1 MPYSTKYFKE
11 ETKNYILNN
20 FNTNIKILDIGAG
33 SGTYS
38 DLLSPCGFKNLD
50 CVEVFTE
57 NITKYN
63 LEKKYNKVINEDITK
78 IDIDYSQYDLIIL
91 GDVLEHIN
99 IDDAKL
105 LLSKIGIINTIICV
119 PFESEQGTYN
129 NNVYENHLQN
139 DLTFINFFDRYPHYF
154 PLCLRFDYGVY
165 VNNNMKHLYIETNE
179 KSIPDSYYQYIN
191 NNFNNIKYLNVN
203 TNMINVNS
211 VATIVT
217 GIWDLNRASLSE
229 GWNRSFEHYLSHLE
243 RLMKCDNNMII
254 YIESKYKSF
263 VEQHRKSENTLII
276 IRELDWFKNNGDM
289 YKKIQSIRTNPDW
302 YNQVG
307 WLAESTQAKLEM
319 YNPVVMSKMF
329 LLNDAAILDPF
340 NSSHLIWVDGAL
352 TNTVHEGYFWKDNI
366 INKIG
371 DIFTDFSFVCFPYDG
386 KLEIHGFKYPE
397 MCKYAGS
404 DVDKVARG
412 GIFGGPKER
421 ISEINNI
428 YYGLLNDTLNED
440 LMGTE
445 ESIFTIMA
453 YKYPELIQY
462 FEINNDGLLQ
472 TFFESVKNGIA
483 IPKREKQYT
492 PEKKEIKNIDK
503 IALYVITFNSPKQF
517 EALIDSM
524 LAYDKDFIE
533 NPTKK
538 FLLDNSV
545 DLSTTPEY
553 LKLCEKYGFEH
564 IKKDNIGI
572 TGGRQFI
579 AEHFDST
586 DLDAYLFFEDDMLF
600 SNDKIGICKNGF
612 KRYTTNLYKKVIEI
626 VKNEQFDFL
635 KFNFTEFFGNNSTQW
650 SWYNVPA
657 DFRKTHWP
665 KNPKLPEIGLDPNAP
680 KTVFKNIKSYNGI
693 SYATGEIYLCNWPQL
708 MSREGN
714 YKCYIE
720 TKFASPFEQTIMSFV
735 YQETIKGNINPGL
748 LLLTPTEH
756 NRFDFYDGNLRKE
769 C

>member
-1 MPYSTKYFKE
+1 MI
-11 ETKNYILNN
+11 KNNLIKL
-20 FNTNIKILDIGAG
+20 FGFVNIKIM
-33 SGTYS
+33 
-38 DLLSPCGFKNLD
+38 
-50 CVEVFTE
+50 
-57 NITKYN
+57 
-63 LEKKYNKVINEDITK
+63 NKT
-78 IDIDYSQYDLIIL
+78 
-91 GDVLEHIN
+91 
-99 IDDAKL
+99 
-105 LLSKIGIINTIICV
+105 
-119 PFESEQGTYN
+119 
-129 NNVYENHLQN
+129 
-139 DLTFINFFDRYPHYF
+139 
-154 PLCLRFDYGVY
+154 
-165 VNNNMKHLYIETNE
+165 
-179 KSIPDSYYQYIN
+179 
-191 NNFNNIKYLNVN
+191 
-203 TNMINVNS
+203 
-211 VATIVT
+211 TIVT

-229 GWNRSFEHYLSHLE
+229 GWNRSFDHYLSHLE

-254 YIESKYKSF
+254 YIEAKYKSF
-263 VEQHRKSENTLII
+263 VEQRRKSENTLII

-307 WLAESTQAKLEM
+307 WLAESTQAKLDM

-329 LLNDAAILDPF
+329 LLNDATILDPF

-366 INKIG
+366 INKIS
-371 DIFTDFSFVCFPYDG
+371 DIFSDFSFVCFPYDG
-386 KLEIHGFKYPE
+386 KLEIHGFNYPE
-397 MCKYAGS
+397 MCKYTGS

-412 GIFGGPKER
+412 GIFGGPKDS

-428 YYGLLNDTLNED
+428 YYGLINDTLNEG

-445 ESIFTIMA
+445 ESIFTIMT

-472 TFFESVKNGIA
+472 TFFEAVKNGTA

-524 LAYDKDFIE
+524 LAYDEDFI
-533 NPTKK
+533 KK
-538 FLLDNSV
+538 PIKKYLLDNSV
-545 DLSTTPEY
+545 DLTTTPKY
-553 LKLCEKYGFEH
+553 LELCEKYGFEH

-600 SNDKIGICKNGF
+600 SNDKIGVCKNGF
-612 KRYTTNLYKKVIEI
+612 KRYTTNLYKKVNEI

-657 DFRKTHWP
+657 DFRKSHWP
-665 KNPKLPEIGLDPNAP
+665 KNPKLPEIGLDLNAP

-693 SYATGEIYLCNWPQL
+693 SYATGEIYLCNWPQM

>member
-1 MPYSTKYFKE
+1 MI
-11 ETKNYILNN
+11 KNNLIKL
-20 FNTNIKILDIGAG
+20 FGFVNIKIM
-33 SGTYS
+33 
-38 DLLSPCGFKNLD
+38 
-50 CVEVFTE
+50 
-57 NITKYN
+57 
-63 LEKKYNKVINEDITK
+63 NKT
-78 IDIDYSQYDLIIL
+78 
-91 GDVLEHIN
+91 
-99 IDDAKL
+99 
-105 LLSKIGIINTIICV
+105 
-119 PFESEQGTYN
+119 
-129 NNVYENHLQN
+129 
-139 DLTFINFFDRYPHYF
+139 
-154 PLCLRFDYGVY
+154 
-165 VNNNMKHLYIETNE
+165 
-179 KSIPDSYYQYIN
+179 
-191 NNFNNIKYLNVN
+191 
-203 TNMINVNS
+203 
-211 VATIVT
+211 TIVT

-307 WLAESTQAKLEM
+307 WLAESTQAKLDM

-329 LLNDAAILDPF
+329 LLNDATILDPF

-428 YYGLLNDTLNED
+428 YYGLLNDTLNEG

-472 TFFESVKNGIA
+472 TFFEAVKNGIA

-517 EALIDSM
+517 EALIESM

-533 NPTKK
+533 KPIKK
-538 FLLDNSV
+538 YLLDNSV
-545 DLSTTPEY
+545 DLTTTPKY
-553 LKLCEKYGFEH
+553 LELCEKYGFEH

-600 SNDKIGICKNGF
+600 SNDKIGVCKNGF

>member
-1 MPYSTKYFKE
+1 M
-11 ETKNYILNN
+11 
-20 FNTNIKILDIGAG
+20 
-33 SGTYS
+33 
-38 DLLSPCGFKNLD
+38 
-50 CVEVFTE
+50 
-57 NITKYN
+57 
-63 LEKKYNKVINEDITK
+63 NKT
-78 IDIDYSQYDLIIL
+78 
-91 GDVLEHIN
+91 
-99 IDDAKL
+99 
-105 LLSKIGIINTIICV
+105 
-119 PFESEQGTYN
+119 
-129 NNVYENHLQN
+129 
-139 DLTFINFFDRYPHYF
+139 
-154 PLCLRFDYGVY
+154 
-165 VNNNMKHLYIETNE
+165 
-179 KSIPDSYYQYIN
+179 
-191 NNFNNIKYLNVN
+191 
-203 TNMINVNS
+203 
-211 VATIVT
+211 TIVT

-307 WLAESTQAKLEM
+307 WLAESTQAKLDM

-329 LLNDAAILDPF
+329 LLNDATILDPF

-428 YYGLLNDTLNED
+428 YYGLLNDTLNEG

-472 TFFESVKNGIA
+472 TFFEAVKNGIA

-517 EALIDSM
+517 EALIESM

-533 NPTKK
+533 KPIKK
-538 FLLDNSV
+538 YLLDNSV
-545 DLSTTPEY
+545 DLTTTPKY
-553 LKLCEKYGFEH
+553 LELCEKYGFEH

-600 SNDKIGICKNGF
+600 SNDKIGVCKNGF